1 MKLRQM
7 KHSLRDQ
14 VLAAR
19 FVPLFLEAQP
29 REPALAPH
37 ASILSVLA
45 VMGDSSAQ
53 RWGEREALTRA
64 LVREQQR
71 APGPF
76 WSGVLLLAFVP
87 MLSYLRGRICGD
99 AFGRDDHDQLVVGA
113 FLEAV
118 ACVPMEKRLD
128 RTAMHLR
135 QDTERAVFRLLR
147 QEQAYQKSI
156 ADLEVAARADED
168 FDIFATRPSPT
179 EEAPEELDEMIAT
192 LRKRAAGHVPEGR
205 LELVI
210 DTLLRGVRLH
220 DLAAGTLGDAS
231 EDDKARAYQRL
242 KRERH
247 RTLVKLRPLLSPRGN
262 DGPLDSQGARPRAR
276 RPRRPR
282 CRPTTNRAPREGCFA
297 R

>member
-118 ACVPMEKRLD
+118 VCFPMEKRLD
-128 RTAMHLR
+128 RTAMPKVGLSVVRPPHTVDVDALLATADPFTRVALALCVDAGLR
-135 QDTERAVFRLLR
+135 AGRCGGSSGSMSISSAAASRCGR
-147 QEQAYQKSI
+147 QSTS
-156 ADLEVAARADED
+156 ARR
-168 FDIFATRPSPT
+168 TRPSRVT
-179 EEAPEELDEMIAT
+179 
-192 LRKRAAGHVPEGR
+192 RGR
-205 LELVI
+205 CHS
-210 DTLLRGVRLH
+210 R
-220 DLAAGTLGDAS
+220 
-231 EDDKARAYQRL
+231 
-242 KRERH
+242 
-247 RTLVKLRPLLSPRGN
+247 
-262 DGPLDSQGARPRAR
+262 
-276 RPRRPR
+276 
-282 CRPTTNRAPREGCFA
+282 
-297 R
+297 